1 MEQAK
6 CVINILAFHKMM
18 TKKKRD
24 GWMGKGS
31 RFLLGL
37 ALLAGIFSGC
47 RACEQEERIA
57 DMEYTVLRPEEVPEE
72 LANKIEHV
80 KEEEFQLSYDDG
92 EYLYMAK
99 GYGKRNSSGFQI
111 SVKDVYIT
119 EHNLVL
125 DTEITGP
132 KEGQDV
138 VEKKTTPY
146 IVVKM
151 ETIEKQV
158 VFE

>member
-1 MEQAK
+1 
-6 CVINILAFHKMM
+6 
-18 TKKKRD
+18 
-24 GWMGKGS
+24 MGKGS
-31 RFLLGL
+31 KILLGIMI
-37 ALLAGIFSGC
+37 LAGLFSGC
-47 RACEQEERIA
+47 SACEKEKKLA
-57 DMEYTVLRPEEVPEE
+57 DMEYTVLRPEDVPEE
-72 LANKIEHV
+72 LANKIENV
-80 KEEEFQLSYDDG
+80 KGKEFQLSYDDG

-99 GYGKRNSSGFQI
+99 GYGKRNTSGFQV
-111 SVKDVYIT
+111 SVKDVYVT

-125 DTEITGP
+125 DTEISGP
-132 KEGQDV
+132 KEGQEV